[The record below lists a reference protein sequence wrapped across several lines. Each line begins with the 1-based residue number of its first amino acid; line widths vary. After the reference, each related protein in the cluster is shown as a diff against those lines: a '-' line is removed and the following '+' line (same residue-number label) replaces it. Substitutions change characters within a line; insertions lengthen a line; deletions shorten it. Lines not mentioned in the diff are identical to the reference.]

1 MKIKHL
7 KSNMKQHQAKPVLFD
22 DEVKTYFKSSHRKF
36 VIVKMD
42 KAVNNYAVICKR
54 FYASIVFLLK
64 LEYLISLMSKL
75 ILK

>member
-22 DEVKTYFKSSHRKF
+22 DEVKTYIKSSHRKF

-64 LEYLISLMSKL
+64 LECLISLMSKL